1 MYFELSVSWMSPS
14 KNMITSLFEM
24 QEKKMELYQAIVK
37 FEEGK
42 LDDNIVKVNPTCYL
56 AGLM

>member
-1 MYFELSVSWMSPS
+1 VGS
-14 KNMITSLFEM
+14 KLTIEEATFRDI

-42 LDDNIVKVNPTCYL
+42 LDDSIVKVSQTCYL
-56 AGLM
+56 VD

>member
-1 MYFELSVSWMSPS
+1 MSPS
-14 KNMITSLFEM
+14 KKNDEPSFKL

-42 LDDNIVKVNPTCYL
+42 LDDSIVKVSQTCYL
-56 AGLM
+56 VD